1 MRSEDPHHKVTARHL
16 TRSAYLY
23 IRQSTLHQ
31 VNDNTESAR
40 RQYDLS
46 GRARALGWGK
56 EQIIVV
62 DSDQGQSGSTAD
74 RIGFQNLT
82 SEVGL
87 GHAGLVMGLEVSR
100 LARNSA
106 DWHRLLEICALTD
119 TLILDEDGLYNP
131 AHFNDRLLLG
141 LKGTMSEA
149 ELHVLRA
156 RLQGG
161 LLNKARRGAL
171 NIPLPIGF
179 VYDEQSRVVL
189 DPDLQVQEAIRRLF
203 ATFPRVGSALGTART
218 FRKEKILFP
227 HRTPVRGPRN
237 QTPVM
242 WKNLDVSTVLRV
254 LHNPRYA
261 GIYCYG
267 KTRQY
272 RTPEG
277 RFVCQKRPAD
287 EWCAWIPDAHEGY
300 ISQQEYEENRRR
312 LAENARAIGAERRS
326 PPREGPALLQGLVL
340 CGKCGRKMG
349 VHYHWRGEEL
359 VPGYVCVRKEEP
371 SCQSVH
377 GTTVDEAVGEL
388 LVELM
393 APMTLEVSL
402 DVQRELAQ
410 RFEQA
415 ERLRRR
421 QVDRARY
428 EAELARRRFLQVDP
442 DNRLVAAS
450 LEAEWNE
457 KLRLLVAAEEEF
469 ERRLA
474 EDRRPLE
481 AEHQAKVQS
490 LVSDFSRLWKD
501 PQTPARER
509 KRMVRLLIEDV
520 TLQREGREITT
531 QIRFKGGAT
540 KALQLLAPL
549 PASVLYKTDPE
560 LVREIDRLLDQ
571 HTEKEVAELLNQ
583 RGIVPSRS
591 RSFTAQTIANIRRA
605 NHLKS
610 RRQRLR
616 DRGYLKTKE
625 LVNKLHVPWMTVRRW
640 ERHGLL
646 RAHYYGDQLC
656 LYEDPTAG
664 TDATPEEVRD
674 RLRAAFLER
683 SNQPNMNEVQYEA

>member
-1 MRSEDPHHKVTARHL
+1 MRSDPQHKVTALHL

-31 VNDNTESAR
+31 VVENTESSR
-40 RQYDLS
+40 RQYDLR
-46 GRARALGWGK
+46 GRALALGWGE

-62 DSDQGQSGSTAD
+62 DTDQGQSGATAD
-74 RIGFQNLT
+74 RIGFQKLV

-149 ELHVLRA
+149 ELHVMRT

-161 LLNKARRGAL
+161 LLNKARRGEL
-171 NIPLPIGF
+171 SIPLPIGF
-179 VYDEQSRVVL
+179 VYDEQSQVVL
-189 DPDLQVQEAIRRLF
+189 DPDLQVQQAIRTLF
-203 ATFPRVGSALGTART
+203 ATFPRIGSALGTAKV

-227 HRTPVRGPRN
+227 HRTPTRGPRHK
-237 QTPVM
+237 TPVA
-242 WKNLDVSTVLRV
+242 WKDLTVNTVLRI

-272 RTPEG
+272 KTPQG
-277 RFVCQKRPAD
+277 RHVRQKRPA
-287 EWCAWIPDAHEGY
+287 EQWCAWIPGAHEGY

-312 LAENARAIGAERRS
+312 LADNARAVGADRRS
-326 PPREGPALLQGLVL
+326 PPREGPALLQGLVV
-340 CGKCGRKMG
+340 CGQCGRKMG
-349 VHYHWRGEEL
+349 VHYHWRVEEL
-359 VPGYVCVRKEEP
+359 VPGYVCAGKEQP
-371 SCQSVH
+371 GCQTIH
-377 GTTVDEAVGEL
+377 GKTVDEAIGEL

-393 APMTLEVSL
+393 TPMTMEISL
-402 DVQRELAQ
+402 SVQQELAH

-415 ERLRRR
+415 ERLRRQ
-421 QVDRARY
+421 QVERVRY
-428 EAELARRRFLQVDP
+428 EADLARRRFLQVDP

-457 KLRLLVAAEEEF
+457 KLRFLVAAEEEF

-474 EDRRPLE
+474 EDRKPFDAGHE
-481 AEHQAKVQS
+481 AKIQA
-490 LVSDFSRLWKD
+490 LVGDFPRLWKD
-501 PQTPARER
+501 SQTPARER

-520 TLQREGREITT
+520 TLQRKDREITA

-540 KALQLLAPL
+540 RTLSLRAPL
-549 PASVLYKTDPE
+549 PATELYKTDPE
-560 LVREIDRLLDQ
+560 LVREIDQLLDH
-571 HTEKEVAELLNQ
+571 HTEKQIAELLNE
-583 RGIVPSRS
+583 RGLVPSRS
-591 RSFTAQTIANIRRA
+591 RSFTPCTIGNLRRA
-605 NHLKS
+605 NNLKS
-610 RRQRLR
+610 RYRRLR
-616 DRGYLKTKE
+616 DQGFLKTKE
-625 LVNKLHVPWMTVRRW
+625 LMNKLHVPWITVRRW
-640 ERHGLL
+640 GRRGLL
-646 RAHYYGDQLC
+646 RGHYYGDQLR
-656 LYEDPTAG
+656 LYEDPTIG
-664 TDATPEEVRD
+664 TDASPEEVRD
-674 RLRAAFLER
+674 RLRGAFLER
-683 SNQPNMNEVQYEA
+683 SSQPNMNEVQYEV

>member
-683 SNQPNMNEVQYEA
+683 SNQPNMKEVQYEA